1 VPVLIPYDLP
11 AKEILTKEN
20 IFVMNETR
28 ALSQDIRPLRVAII
42 NLMPT
47 KIETETQLLRMLS
60 NTALQ
65 VNIDLI
71 RTSSHESKN
80 TSREHLEKFYKT
92 FDEIKDSKYDAM
104 IVTGAPVEKLDYTQV
119 SYWEE
124 LKEIMDYAR
133 EHVYSTMF
141 ICWASQAALYHY
153 YGIEKH
159 QMDKKLSGVFE
170 NEVITDNVLTRG
182 FDKFFYAPQSRFTYC
197 KEEDIKDVEDLD
209 IIARSD
215 ESGVHLAATRDNR
228 LIFVSG
234 HSEYDEDTIDKEY
247 KRDLENGKNPHVP
260 ANYYRNDDPEKEI
273 LVRWKSHGNLL
284 FSNWLNYCVYQ
295 ETPYDID
302 NITKKIVAK
311 FGGTSLSDASQ
322 FNKVKDIILSQND
335 RNYIVVSAPGK
346 RYDGDVKV
354 TDMLGYTHN
363 IQTMKETIKDQ
374 IRELQKKEVL
384 LIKEKEK
391 VIYQIE
397 ERFEEICD
405 ELGVAGK
412 AKREIKSVA
421 NLLRDSSDR
430 DFVIS
435 RGEYLSAVIMADYL
449 GYDFIDSKD
458 LIFFDEDGNLDEGKT
473 YSEIRRKISP
483 EDKIVI
489 PGFYGSNNKGSI
501 KTFERGG
508 SDITGSII
516 ANGISA
522 FMYENWTDVSGV
534 MTADPKKKKDA
545 MTIDNLTYD
554 QLLDITK
561 NGAQVYHPDAIRP
574 VAKAEIPINIKN
586 TNKPQDTGTIING
599 GEKNENY

>member
-1 VPVLIPYDLP
+1 MPVLIPYDLP
-11 AKEILTKEN
+11 AKEILNKEK

-28 ALSQDIRPLRVAII
+28 AQTQDIRPLRVAII

-65 VNIDLI
+65 VNVDLI

-92 FDEIKDSKYDAM
+92 FDEIRGSKYDAM
-104 IVTGAPVEKLDYTQV
+104 IVTGAPVEKLDYSQV

-141 ICWASQAALYHY
+141 ICWASQAAMYHY
-153 YGIEKH
+153 YGIEKY
-159 QMDKKLSGVFE
+159 QMDKKLSGVYE
-170 NEVITDNVLTRG
+170 NEVVADSVLTRG
-182 FDKFFYAPQSRFTYC
+182 FDRFFYAPQSRYTYC
-197 KEEDIKDVEDLD
+197 REEDIQKIEDLE

-215 ESGVHLAATRDNR
+215 EAGVHIAATRDNR

-234 HSEYDEDTIDKEY
+234 HSEYDEDTIDREY
-247 KRDLENGKNPHVP
+247 RRDLAKGTPVDVP
-260 ANYYRNDDPEKEI
+260 ANYYRNDDPEQGI
-273 LVRWKSHGNLL
+273 MVRWKSHGNLL

-295 ETPYDID
+295 ETPFDID
-302 NITKKIVAK
+302 NITKKVVAK
-311 FGGTSLSDASQ
+311 FGGTSLADASQ
-322 FNKVKDIILSQND
+322 FNKVKDIILSQED
-335 RNYIVVSAPGK
+335 RSYIVVSAPGK

-354 TDMLGYTHN
+354 TDMLGYAHN
-363 IQTMKETIKDQ
+363 IQSVKETVKEQ
-374 IRELQKKEVL
+374 IRELQKKEFSL
-384 LIKEKEK
+384 TKEKEQ
-391 VIYQIE
+391 VIHQIE
-397 ERFEEICD
+397 DRFEEICED
-405 ELGVAGK
+405 LGVSGK
-412 AKREIKSVA
+412 PKREIKSVA
-421 NLLRDSSDR
+421 EQLRASKDR
-430 DFVIS
+430 DFMIS

-449 GYDFIDSKD
+449 GYDFIDSAD
-458 LIFFDEDGNLDEGKT
+458 LIFFDEDGKLDEEKT

-483 EDKIVI
+483 EDKVVI
-489 PGFYGSNNKGSI
+489 PGFYGSGHRGEI

-522 FMYENWTDVSGV
+522 DMYENWTDVSGV
-534 MTADPKKKKDA
+534 MTADPKKQKDA
-545 MTIDNLTYD
+545 MTIDSMTYT

-574 VAKAEIPINIKN
+574 VAKADIPINIKN
-586 TNKPQDTGTIING
+586 TNKPEDTGTIIKG
-599 GEKNENY
+599 GN

>member
-1 VPVLIPYDLP
+1 MPVLIPYDLP
-11 AKEILTKEN
+11 AKEILAKEN

-28 ALSQDIRPLRVAII
+28 ARTQDIRPLRVAII

-92 FDEIKDSKYDAM
+92 FDEIKNSKYDAM
-104 IVTGAPVEKLDYTQV
+104 IVTGAPVEKLEYTQV

-153 YGIEKH
+153 YGVEKH
-159 QMDKKLSGVFE
+159 QMDKKLSGIFE
-170 NEVITDNVLTRG
+170 NELITDNVLTRG
-182 FDKFFYAPQSRFTYC
+182 FDQFFYAPQSRYTYC
-197 KEEDIKDVEDLD
+197 KEEDIKKIEDLE

-215 ESGVHLAATRDNR
+215 EAGVHLAATRDNR

-247 KRDLENGKNPHVP
+247 KRDLVNKKEVDIP
-260 ANYYRNDDPEKEI
+260 ANYYKNDDPEQGI
-273 LVRWKSHGNLL
+273 MVRWKSHGNLL

-311 FGGTSLSDASQ
+311 FGGTSLADATQ

-346 RYDGDVKV
+346 RYDGDIKV

-363 IQTMKETIKDQ
+363 IQTMKATIKEH
-374 IRELQKKEVL
+374 IRELQKKEISL
-384 LIKEKEK
+384 TKEKER

-397 ERFEEICD
+397 ERFQEICD
-405 ELGVAGK
+405 DLGVKGK
-412 AKREIKSVA
+412 SKQEIKTVA
-421 NLLRDSSDR
+421 DQLRNSSDR
-430 DFVIS
+430 DFMIS

-449 GYDFIDSKD
+449 GYDFIDSAD
-458 LIFFDEDGNLDEGKT
+458 LIFFDEEGRLDEGKT
-473 YSEIRRKISP
+473 YSEIKRKIAP
-483 EDKIVI
+483 GDRVVI
-489 PGFYGSNNKGSI
+489 PGFYGSNHNGNI

-516 ANGISA
+516 ANGTSA
-522 FMYENWTDVSGV
+522 GMYENWTDVSGV
-534 MTADPKKKKDA
+534 MTADPKKQKDA
-545 MTIDNLTYD
+545 MTIDNMTYS

-561 NGAQVYHPDAIRP
+561 NGAQVYHPDAISP

-586 TNKPQDTGTIING
+586 TNKPEESGTIIQR
-599 GEKNENY
+599 GE